1 MKLHITSNRT
11 NNISGEIVTMFFHA
25 AIILG
30 YTEKG
35 GYYYEEGKSYYN
47 HVVLTDTQAREIAY
61 RIGKILGGR
70 CRACGTKQHRV
81 GSHTEKQLRGLSVA
95 VAKTLAACHLTNYV
109 SCAVFLCHKAI
120 GTVSNARHGR

>member
-1 MKLHITSNRT
+1 MKLHITANRT

-47 HVVLTDTQAREIAY
+47 HVVLTDTQARDIAY
-61 RIGKILGGR
+61 RISKMLSGTMTYEEVLNAVTLETEDEFKA
-70 CRACGTKQHRV
+70 RAQKAD
-81 GSHTEKQLRGLSVA
+81 EELE
-95 VAKTLAACHLTNYV
+95 KTLARVLGKKTIIV
-109 SCAVFLCHKAI
+109 TK
-120 GTVSNARHGR
+120 